1 MENKTLNAKTPGS
14 DLYAIDFTPRG
25 AARTTVYV
33 YAANRMDASNFLILN
48 KIWGCQHSVAPHSS
62 NLLK

>member
-1 MENKTLNAKTPGS
+1 MERKTLNAKTPGS

-33 YAANRMDASNFLILN
+33 YAVNRIDASNFLISH
-48 KIWGCQHSVAPHSS
+48 KIWGRQHSVVPHTS